1 MKTNIYKNKTSS
13 FTFVR
18 KKKIFIFNK
27 RNYCIYDLNVL
38 RAIQN
43 ISINLKSKTKIYKK
57 NFFIY
62 FFKDK
67 ETIYIQQTEFV
78 FMIKLF

>member
-1 MKTNIYKNKTSS
+1 MKTKIYKNKTSS

-18 KKKIFIFNK
+18 KKKIFIFSK

-38 RAIQN
+38 RVIQN

-62 FFKDK
+62 FCKDK

>member
-1 MKTNIYKNKTSS
+1 M
-13 FTFVR
+13 
-18 KKKIFIFNK
+18 
-27 RNYCIYDLNVL
+27 
-38 RAIQN
+38 
-43 ISINLKSKTKIYKK
+43 NLKSKTQIYKK

-62 FFKDK
+62 FCKDK